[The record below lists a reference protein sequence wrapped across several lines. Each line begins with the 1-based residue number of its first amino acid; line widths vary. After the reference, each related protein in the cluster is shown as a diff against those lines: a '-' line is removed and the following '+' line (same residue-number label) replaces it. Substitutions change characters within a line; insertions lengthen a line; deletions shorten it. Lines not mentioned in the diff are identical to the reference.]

1 MPSSTLSSIYSCCIA
16 LNGITKDKVQ
26 SQMPSIFT
34 LKYVNDFIASEG
46 CTDLVNVFK
55 HIKSSNPIIQNQMVS
70 SSDITGGASGRQHR
84 STSNNLQLLLK
95 VRSLFTIALSISIL
109 GWFEPDKY
117 TPNAAGWVLEYYKDA
132 DDQVEGDK
140 ASGWWVHG
148 PVEDVCFFI
157 TLGKAR
163 DAATAA
169 LRRARLSSSIG
180 VAPKF
185 TPTSSF
191 PSYFAPILLK
201 HLYSEI
207 GSEATAALR
216 RELPVGAAP
225 LAARLLDEIVAAP
238 NAHLSPHIQAMLAIE
253 RVDMKSFF
261 STTYNSAHPVF
272 NFGQFQ
278 SGLDFEEFK
287 TMDEA
292 LVDDSPLDKEGQAW
306 GSWYFKLISTPA
318 TNADPRYNAMLENA
332 AGYGK
337 LQNEVASLSRYI
349 NIGSRL
355 ISFLLLKNLLQLPQF
370 STVDDPLHFF
380 SKVNT
385 AVLLITVDDR
395 LIPHAQTFL
404 RLQLIRYDGK
414 AATFVPVH
422 LAKVSQDLAGLSS
435 TLKSAWRSNYTAMVH
450 SNVVLIE
457 PRDRTIDG
465 ISQEFSRK
473 IYDGRISESAFVGSI
488 FTLLAQCAKYRDAE
502 AAVKFVPDEEAAKVG
517 KVAGMVDDVYISGDH
532 VVALHDVMIDQ
543 SKVQSKA
550 LWSSLHHSINDALD
564 GKIKIISN
572 DNDSAVST
580 AASFSYSLKPVA
592 EEAISETVHSSD
604 LIKLWKE
611 ALIALTRTEFMKELE
626 KDIALGHLQQAAFG
640 LEAANRSTELSN
652 ICRASYDGGGIRDL
666 KHLPAYRSACD
677 TVSQLLVRR
686 TKTKFIG
693 NGKMVYMVS
702 SMTPTL
708 TLLTIFYSGMR
719 EALLEAWEFHVK
731 DETVPEEART
741 FLYLNKTGFRQ
752 NRTDGSTNFKAQVAQ
767 AHDRVKEDAGALF
780 DPRNMPFGIRQLRHF
795 QAHVLKVVLDEQS
808 QINGGSAAN
817 RRADAA
823 NKTLLGHS
831 SSTNSM
837 YRDDGGCHTKT
848 ISVNSS
854 ELLNFN
860 ETSKRCLKM
869 IGFSDTVNGR
879 SASDKHYEHDRYLT
893 LEAAIGVV
901 KTDSLDV
908 RLKKFKDYLQTK
920 GLCFL
925 ARAIGKRVLD
935 DIQWRDEIA
944 DAVAEC
950 LVHGCTFDGEARN
963 LKHIKLYAPQSRGK
977 TVVPLVLALLNK
989 HLLSADAVKPPC
1001 MVIVYANT
1009 YLQSKL

>member
-1 MPSSTLSSIYSCCIA
+1 MPSSNLSEIFSCCDA
-16 LNGITKDKVQ
+16 LINIGKQTTLDQ
-26 SQMPSIFT
+26 LSSIFT
-34 LKYVNDFIASEG
+34 LKYVIDFISSSG
-46 CTDLVNVFK
+46 CTDLVDVFN
-55 HIKSSNPIIQNQMVS
+55 HIDKTPLIRNQIASSETIV
-70 SSDITGGASGRQHR
+70 GGANGSKLRKFSQ
-84 STSNNLQLLLK
+84 SNNLQLLLK
-95 VRSLFTIALSISIL
+95 VRSLFTIAIAISL
-109 GWFEPDKY
+109 QGWFEPEKY
-117 TPNAAGWVLEYYKDA
+117 TPNAAGWELEYFKEAEDM
-132 DDQVEGDK
+132 DEGEGGK
-140 ASGWWVHG
+140 ASGWWVDG
-148 PVEDVCFFI
+148 PQRDIAFSIRQPERGNVL
-157 TLGKAR
+157 LG
-163 DAATAA
+163 
-169 LRRARLSSSIG
+169 LCRARKSSSNG

-216 RELPVGAAP
+216 RVLPVGAAP
-225 LAARLLDEIVAAP
+225 LAARLLNEIVAAP
-238 NAHLSPHIQAMLAIE
+238 NAHLSPHMQAMLAIK
-253 RVDMKSFF
+253 RVDMKSLF
-261 STTYNSAHPVF
+261 STTYNSGHPVF

-278 SGLDFEEFK
+278 SGIDFEEYK

-370 STVDDPLHFF
+370 STVDDLLQYF

-414 AATFVPVH
+414 AATFAPVH

-457 PRDRTIDG
+457 PRDRRIDG

-517 KVAGMVDDVYISGDH
+517 KVAGMVDNVYISGAH
-532 VVALHDVMIDQ
+532 VVALHDVMIARC
-543 SKVQSKA
+543 KVESKA

-626 KDIALGHLQQAAFG
+626 KYIALGHLQQAAFG

-708 TLLTIFYSGMR
+708 TLFTIFYSGMR

-731 DETVPEEART
+731 DDTVPEEART
-741 FLYLNKTGFRQ
+741 FLYLNKTGCRQ

-767 AHDRVKEDAGALF
+767 AHDRVKEDAGALRRLLLEV
-780 DPRNMPFGIRQLRHF
+780 DLTDI
-795 QAHVLKVVLDEQS
+795 VDERGA
-808 QINGGSAAN
+808 QI
-817 RRADAA
+817 DM
-823 NKTLLGHS
+823 
-831 SSTNSM
+831 SM
-837 YRDDGGCHTKT
+837 
-848 ISVNSS
+848 
-854 ELLNFN
+854 
-860 ETSKRCLKM
+860 
-869 IGFSDTVNGR
+869 
-879 SASDKHYEHDRYLT
+879 
-893 LEAAIGVV
+893 
-901 KTDSLDV
+901 
-908 RLKKFKDYLQTK
+908 
-920 GLCFL
+920 
-925 ARAIGKRVLD
+925 
-935 DIQWRDEIA
+935 
-944 DAVAEC
+944 
-950 LVHGCTFDGEARN
+950 
-963 LKHIKLYAPQSRGK
+963 
-977 TVVPLVLALLNK
+977 
-989 HLLSADAVKPPC
+989 
-1001 MVIVYANT
+1001 
-1009 YLQSKL
+1009 